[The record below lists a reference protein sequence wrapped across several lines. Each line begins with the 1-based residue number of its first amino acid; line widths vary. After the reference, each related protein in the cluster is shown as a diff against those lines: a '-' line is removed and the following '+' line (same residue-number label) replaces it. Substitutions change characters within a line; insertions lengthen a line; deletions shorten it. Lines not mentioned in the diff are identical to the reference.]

1 MLNKALLKTQGM
13 QKSAL
18 FILILLLASQSLM
31 AMTRDGEDLLRKA
44 AAIVEETN
52 RQYAGSEQERKVS
65 MATVLPEP
73 DDKNVI
79 ITFTIDELNRIHVVD
94 VKGGYAYVNLYIKSS
109 LEGKAI
115 KSDSAIPGIN
125 YVMAIKLPASA

>member
-1 MLNKALLKTQGM
+1 M

-18 FILILLLASQSLM
+18 CILILILASQSLF
-31 AMTRDGEDLLRKA
+31 AVTREGEDLLRKA
-44 AAIVEETN
+44 AAFVEEAN
-52 RQYAGSEQERKVS
+52 RQCSSNEQERKVS
-65 MATVLPEP
+65 IVAVLPAP

-94 VKGGYAYVNLYIKSS
+94 VQGGYAYVNLYIKSS

-115 KSDSAIPGIN
+115 KSDSVIPGIN